1 MRKVAYINNLMKI
14 KEVFIAMSLNL
25 LNAFRVIYH
34 KLHSE
39 RSPQDIFMVYQWATQ
54 FIFLNK
60 VETIWLTKEFLAL

>member
-1 MRKVAYINNLMKI
+1 
-14 KEVFIAMSLNL
+14 MSLNL
-25 LNAFRVIYH
+25 LNVFRVIYH

-54 FIFLNK
+54 INFLNK

>member
-1 MRKVAYINNLMKI
+1 MRKVGYISNLMKM

-39 RSPQDIFMVYQWATQ
+39 HSPQDIFLFYQWATQ
-54 FIFLNK
+54 IFLNK
-60 VETIWLTKEFLAL
+60 VETIWLTREFLAL